1 MVSPRDYYEILG
13 VDREASQQE
22 VKAAYRKLAVRF
34 HPDRNHGDKAAEEQF
49 KEAAEAYAV
58 LSDAD
63 KRARYDRFG
72 HRGVAGGGFG
82 GFDPSVFGDFSD
94 ILGDFFGFAGGTRSG
109 RGRRSGSGQPGA
121 DLRYELH
128 LELEK
133 AAFGAEQDLEIP
145 RLETCDSCSGS
156 GGADGAELETCGGC
170 GGHGQVRFSQGF
182 FTVARTC
189 PQCGGEGR
197 IVTNP
202 CKTCRGEGRVEQRR
216 KIQVKIPAGVDTGTR
231 LRLSGEG
238 EHGRRGGRTGD
249 LYVDIVV
256 EPHEAFHRE
265 GPHILSEVE
274 VAFAQ
279 AVLGAELEVETLH
292 GEQTLEVPPGPKT
305 GLDSSSRARGSSNS
319 TVSARAITSWWR
331 GWRCPIR
338 GTSPTRNSSCCG
350 NWRNLAVPRSKK
362 VVASWIAS
370 KTSLARNI
378 SVDGA
383 GYDTVT
389 LRGRRR
395 QGRHCIGRTLGPGYA
410 RARDCRL
417 RP

>member
-1 MVSPRDYYEILG
+1 MASPRDYYEVLG
-13 VDREASQQE
+13 VDRQASQQE
-22 VKAAYRKLAVRF
+22 VKSAYRKLAVRF
-34 HPDRNHGDKAAEEQF
+34 HPDRNAGDKAAEEKF

-58 LSDAD
+58 LSDTE

-82 GFDPSVFGDFSD
+82 GFDPTVFGDFSD
-94 ILGDFFGFAGGTRSG
+94 ILGDFFGFGFGDRSG
-109 RGRRSGSGQPGA
+109 RRRSGTGQPGA

-133 AAFGAEQDLEIP
+133 AAFGAEEALEIP
-145 RLETCDSCSGS
+145 RLETCDSCSGT
-156 GGADGAELETCGGC
+156 GGADGAELETCKGC

-202 CKTCRGEGRVEQRR
+202 CKSCRGEGRVEQRR
-216 KIQVKIPAGVDTGTR
+216 KIEVKIPAGVDTGTR

-256 EPHEAFHRE
+256 EPHEHFHRE

-274 VAFAQ
+274 ITFPQ

-292 GEQTLEVPPGPKT
+292 GEQTLEVP
-305 GLDSSSRARGSSNS
+305 A
-319 TVSARAITSWWR
+319 
-331 GWRCPIR
+331 
-338 GTSPTRNSSCCG
+338 GTKDGTRFQLKGKGIEQLNG
-350 NWRNLAVPRSKK
+350 FGKGDHVVVTRLAVPHPRDLS
-362 VVASWIAS
+362 AEELDLLRE
-370 KTSLARNI
+370 LAQLGG
-378 SVDGA
+378 SEVKE
-383 GYDTVT
+383 
-389 LRGRRR
+389 GRRVLDR
-395 QGRHCIGRTLGPGYA
+395 VKDLFG
-410 RARDCRL
+410 
-417 RP
+417 

>member
-1 MVSPRDYYEILG
+1 MPSSRDYYEILG

-34 HPDRNHGDKAAEEQF
+34 HPDRNAGDKAAEEQF

-58 LSDAD
+58 LSDTE

-82 GFDPSVFGDFSD
+82 GFDPTVFGDFSD
-94 ILGDFFGFAGGTRSG
+94 ILGDFFGFGDRSG
-109 RGRRSGSGQPGA
+109 RGGRSGGGQPGA

-128 LELEK
+128 LELER
-133 AAFGAEQDLEIP
+133 AAFGAEETLEIP
-145 RLETCDSCSGS
+145 RLETCETCSGS
-156 GGADGAELETCGGC
+156 GSAEGAEVETCKGC

-202 CKTCRGEGRVEQRR
+202 CKDCRGAGRREKRR

-238 EHGRRGGRTGD
+238 EHGRKGGRTGD

-256 EPHEAFHRE
+256 EPHERFHRE

-274 VAFAQ
+274 IAFPQ
-279 AVLGAELEVETLH
+279 AVLGAELAVETLH
-292 GEQTLEVPPGPKT
+292 GEQALEVPPGTKDGT
-305 GLDSSSRARGSSNS
+305 RFQLKGMGIEQLNGFGKGDHIAVARLK
-319 TVSARAITSWWR
+319 V
-331 GWRCPIR
+331 PH
-338 GTSPTRNSSCCG
+338 P
-350 NWRNLAVPRSKK
+350 RNLSDDEVDLLKE
-362 VVASWIAS
+362 
-370 KTSLARNI
+370 LAQLGGNEI
-378 SVDGA
+378 KE
-383 GYDTVT
+383 
-389 LRGRRR
+389 GRRVLDR
-395 QGRHCIGRTLGPGYA
+395 VKDLFA
-410 RARDCRL
+410 
-417 RP
+417 